1 MDLTGELGFKKLGI
15 FFALN
20 GVFLER
26 LASDC
31 FSIKSAFLT
40 LLRASVLSENC
51 YGLVIRGG
59 ADFRSF
65 KSIFYSNIILLNG
78 MALKGRDSRPVASC
92 WFKYFFERQVDKLNS
107 LGLVAK
113 ILPTDS
119 CFRGVCLSRIF
130 RFNGFALKV
139 PLFLISYKT
148 LSSVVS
154 CLPLS

>member
-15 FFALN
+15 FLALN
-20 GVFLER
+20 GVFLDK
-26 LASDC
+26 LTSDC
-31 FSIKSAFLT
+31 FSIKNAFLT

-65 KSIFYSNIILLNG
+65 MSIFCSNIILLNG
-78 MALKGRDSRPVASC
+78 MALKGRDSRPGTSC
-92 WFKYFFERQVDKLNS
+92 GFKCFFDRQVDRLNS
-107 LGLVAK
+107 FGFVAK

-119 CFRGVCLSRIF
+119 CFRGVCLSRIL
-130 RFNGFALKV
+130 RFNVLALKV

-154 CLPLS
+154 WLPLS